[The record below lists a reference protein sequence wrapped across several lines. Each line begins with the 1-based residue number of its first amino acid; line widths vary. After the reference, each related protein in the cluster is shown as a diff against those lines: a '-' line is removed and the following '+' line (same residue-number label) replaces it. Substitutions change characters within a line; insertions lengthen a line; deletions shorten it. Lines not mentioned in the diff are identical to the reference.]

1 MSPRA
6 AQVPRLLVGGM
17 IAAGGL
23 IILMRDLMVPFGSLS
38 ADVLGALQGGAMA
51 ALATAVGTLPVLFA
65 RSFSQKVSDG
75 LLGFGAGIM
84 LAATSFSLVVPAI
97 AAARASG
104 AGPFGAS
111 AIVGSA
117 ILLGMG
123 FVILLDALA
132 RSEVSAYEAEHG
144 KRRDSLRRAWL
155 FGAAIAIHN
164 LPEGLAIGVA
174 YAGVDLARAQGLA
187 TGIALQDIPEGLVV
201 AVTLRTVGYSRAWA
215 AALGGASG
223 LIEPVAAVAGAV
235 LIDITAGLLPWGL
248 AFAAGA
254 MLYVICHHVVPE
266 SHQHGHNRVASS
278 TLVAGF
284 VLMMVLD
291 TALA

>member
-1 MSPRA
+1 MNVRG
-6 AQVPRLLVGGM
+6 AQVPRLLLGGM

-23 IILMRDLMVPFGSLS
+23 FILMRDLVVPVSSLS
-38 ADVLGALQGGAMA
+38 PHVLGALQGGALA
-51 ALATAVGTLPVLFA
+51 ALATAVGTMPVLFA
-65 RSFSQKVSDG
+65 RNFSQRVSGG
-75 LLGFGAGIM
+75 LLGLGGGIM
-84 LAATSFSLVVPAI
+84 LAATAFSLVVPAI
-97 AAARASG
+97 AASRAGG
-104 AGPFGAS
+104 AGPFEAS
-111 AIVGSA
+111 GIVGSA

-132 RSEVSAYEAEHG
+132 RSEVSQYEADQG
-144 KRRDSLRRAWL
+144 VGRDSLRRAWL
-155 FGAAIAIHN
+155 FVAAIAIHN

-201 AVTLRTVGYSRAWA
+201 AVTLRTVGYSRGRA
-215 AALGGASG
+215 AMLGTASG

-235 LIDITAGLLPWGL
+235 LIDISAGLLPWGL

-254 MLYVICHHVVPE
+254 MLYVICHHVIPE
-266 SHQHGHNRVASS
+266 AQRNGHNKVASS

-284 VLMMVLD
+284 VVMMVLD
-291 TALA
+291 TALG

>member
-1 MSPRA
+1 MSTRG
-6 AQVPRLLVGGM
+6 AQVPRLLIGGM
-17 IAAGGL
+17 IAVGGL
-23 IILMRDLMVPFGSLS
+23 VILMRDLVVPMGSLS
-38 ADVLGALQGGAMA
+38 PAVLGALQGGALA
-51 ALATAVGTLPVLFA
+51 ALATAIGTLPVLLA
-65 RSFSQKVSDG
+65 RSFAQKASDG

-84 LAATSFSLVVPAI
+84 LAATAFSLVVPAV
-97 AAARASG
+97 AASRGGG
-104 AGPFGAS
+104 AGPFAAS

-123 FVILLDALA
+123 FVMLLDALA
-132 RSEVSAYEAEHG
+132 SAEVKQYEAAHG
-144 KRRDSLRRAWL
+144 SRRDSMRRAWL
-155 FGAAIAIHN
+155 FVAAIAIHN

-174 YAGVDLARAQGLA
+174 YAGVDLAKAQGLA

-201 AVTLRTVGYSRAWA
+201 ALTLRTVGYSRAR
-215 AALGGASG
+215 AALLGAASG
-223 LIEPVAAVAGAV
+223 LIEPVAAFAGAM
-235 LIDITAGLLPWGL
+235 LIDITAVLLPWGL

-254 MLYVICHHVVPE
+254 MLYVICHHVIPE
-266 SHQHGHNRVASS
+266 SHHHGHNRVASS

>member
-1 MSPRA
+1 MRYRA
-6 AQVPRLLVGGM
+6 AQIPRLLVGGM
-17 IAAGGL
+17 IAGGGL
-23 IILMRDLMVPFGSLS
+23 IVLMRSLVAPIGSLS
-38 ADVLGALQGGAMA
+38 TEVLGALQGGAVA

-97 AAARASG
+97 AASRAGG
-104 AGPFGAS
+104 ASPFGAS

-123 FVILLDALA
+123 FVMLLDALA
-132 RSEVSAYEAEHG
+132 RSEVRSYEAEHG
-144 KRRDSLRRAWL
+144 NRHDSLRRAWL
-155 FGAAIAIHN
+155 FVAAIAIHN

-174 YAGVDLARAQGLA
+174 YAGVDLAKAQGLA
-187 TGIALQDIPEGLVV
+187 TGIALQDMPEGLVV
-201 AVTLRTVGYSRAWA
+201 ALTLRTVGYSRAWA
-215 AALGGASG
+215 AALGAASG
-223 LIEPVAAVAGAV
+223 LVEPVAAFAGAV
-235 LIDITAGLLPWGL
+235 MIDITAGLLPWGL

>member
-1 MSPRA
+1 MSTRA
-6 AQVPRLLVGGM
+6 AQLPRLLVGGI

-23 IILMRDLMVPFGSLS
+23 IILMRELVVPLGSLS
-38 ADVLGALQGGAMA
+38 AEVLGALQGGALA
-51 ALATAVGTLPVLFA
+51 ALATAVGTLPVLLA

-84 LAATSFSLVVPAI
+84 LAATSFSLVLPAI
-97 AAARASG
+97 AASRGGG
-104 AGPFGAS
+104 AGAFEAS
-111 AIVGSA
+111 AVVGSA

-123 FVILLDALA
+123 FVIVLDALA
-132 RSEVSAYEAEHG
+132 TSEVRQYEAANG
-144 KRRDSLRRAWL
+144 ARRDSLRRAWL
-155 FGAAIAIHN
+155 FVAAIAIHN

-174 YAGVDLARAQGLA
+174 YAGVDLAKAQGLA

-201 AVTLRTVGYSRAWA
+201 ALTLRTVGYSRVRA
-215 AALGGASG
+215 AALGAASG
-223 LIEPVAAVAGAV
+223 LIEPLAAFGGAI
-235 LIDITAGLLPWGL
+235 LIDITAALLPWGL

-254 MLYVICHHVVPE
+254 MLYVICHHVIPE